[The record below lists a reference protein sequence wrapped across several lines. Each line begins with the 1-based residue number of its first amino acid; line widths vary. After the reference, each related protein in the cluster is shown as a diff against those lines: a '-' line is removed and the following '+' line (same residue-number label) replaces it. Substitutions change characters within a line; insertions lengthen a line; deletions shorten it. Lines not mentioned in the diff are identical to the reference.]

1 MVHGKLWSDE
11 EIEFVRKNYQDMS
24 DEEIAEELNRT
35 ASSIRNRRRREDWT
49 KAEHNE
55 RSWSK
60 DEVAFLRENYD
71 ELDRKERSV
80 QDKRRRLGLTD
91 SRKWTDSDVEFLRDN
106 WEDMSDEAIADRL
119 DHGVHGTVKKRCEL
133 GLTFDNFIE
142 TDRHFDWEEL
152 CVEIAES
159 IHGEVCYHEVFDDG
173 SYIPDIFVPSKNLV
187 IDAKMGVYDGSV
199 EDVRRYLEI
208 DGVERVELWSYRPYR
223 QRRDGVVIKD
233 REKLKRE
240 VGEDLTQR
248 IEGFDTESSDA
259 GPTQLSLV
267 EVAG

>member
-106 WEDMSDEAIADRL
+106 WD
-119 DHGVHGTVKKRCEL
+119 
-133 GLTFDNFIE
+133 
-142 TDRHFDWEEL
+142 
-152 CVEIAES
+152 
-159 IHGEVCYHEVFDDG
+159 FDD
-173 SYIPDIFVPSKNLV
+173 L
-187 IDAKMGVYDGSV
+187 
-199 EDVRRYLEI
+199 I
-208 DGVERVELWSYRPYR
+208 DG
-223 QRRDGVVIKD
+223 K
-233 REKLKRE
+233 
-240 VGEDLTQR
+240 TQ
-248 IEGFDTESSDA
+248 ESLA
-259 GPTQLSLV
+259 
-267 EVAG
+267 AFM